1 MIDRG
6 IREVI
11 RELYV
16 GRWGEPSRCAEFRR
30 DSRTVEIY
38 KWDSQ
43 QIDEGLALYAT
54 LGGSERPVG
63 PLSPEHRVEL
73 FTRLLPEEDEVAQYL
88 SMLLLSSE
96 PENPHLLDGHTVN
109 YQEPI
114 WEGTEVSGFLILEPR
129 VELIPQLQFD
139 DFHVDFL
146 QVIPL
151 LPSELIFRAKYGV
164 EELLALWEKGEVPFW
179 SMRRGPVPGS
189 TAT

>member
-1 MIDRG
+1 MID

-11 RELYV
+11 RKHYV
-16 GRWGEPSRCAEFRR
+16 GRWAEPSRCAEFRR
-30 DSRTVEIY
+30 DSRTVEVY
-38 KWDSQ
+38 KWDPQ
-43 QIDEGLALYAT
+43 QTDEGLVLYAT

-73 FTRLLPEEDEVAQYL
+73 FTRLLPEEDNIARYL
-88 SMLLLSSE
+88 SMLLLSSA
-96 PENPHLLDGHTVN
+96 PENPHLLDGHTIN

-129 VELIPQLQFD
+129 VELIPQLQIGG
-139 DFHVDFL
+139 FHIDFL

-151 LPSELIFRAKYGV
+151 FPSELIFKAKYGV
-164 EELLALWEKGEVPFW
+164 EELLALWEKDEVPFW
-179 SMRRGPVPGS
+179 SMRRNPVRS